1 MKKLWTIADWYII
14 AAYFIFVIIF
24 GLYTSRLVKTLGE
37 YWLAG
42 RRMPWWAVSISSS
55 SSEVDTGDVIGV
67 AGAAYSA
74 GLPSNEYIW
83 GAAVASAISANTI
96 YPALYKSGVNSN
108 AEWLGKRYNSQFLRI
123 ISPIFQIINR
133 CMVMGT
139 VVYGMATVFM
149 IILGVELWTAV
160 IAGCIASLIYV
171 FFGGIISVIMVDVV
185 QYIFQIIVLATV
197 GIMGFMAAGGFA
209 GIAKALPQHM
219 TFFVPPGPGVEFSL
233 IAFFIG
239 IPIMETAY
247 MSVLNYQSQ
256 KYLTAKNEWNC
267 RMGALG
273 AYIMKIPWTLFTMF
287 IGLSAAVLVPGL
299 ESADYAT
306 GKMLLELLP
315 TGLIGLFV
323 ASLIST
329 MVDTI
334 AGCSAGMSVIF
345 TNDLW
350 RSFKPKADEKELLN
364 ISRIFHVVFIAF
376 VAVFG
381 WLTPRIAPLLWLV
394 MMKTHGLT
402 SIPFLTLFLLGAV
415 WAGAKKHSAI
425 IAWFSGYVLAMFL
438 TFAPI
443 AGIELPWF
451 LTHWAHIPI
460 YTIVVGAIILVCGSI
475 LERRSSTEEEQ
486 IKAYVVGMSKTSFSA
501 IQKVIEQRIKL
512 IKNERT
518 MMNTNMPLELCNT
531 SL

>member
-1 MKKLWTIADWYII
+1 LWTVADWYII
-14 AAYFIFVIIF
+14 VVYFIFVITF

-42 RRMPWWAVSISSS
+42 HRMPWWAVGISSS

-74 GLPSNEYIW
+74 GLPSNEYVW
-83 GAAVASAISANTI
+83 GAAVASAVSANTI

-160 IAGCIASLIYV
+160 IAGCIASLVYV

-185 QYIFQIIVLATV
+185 QYIFQIIMLAIV
-197 GIMGFMAAGGFA
+197 GIMGFIAAGGFA

-239 IPIMETAY
+239 IPIMEIAY
-247 MSVLNYQSQ
+247 MSVLNYQAQ
-256 KYLTAKNEWNC
+256 KFLTARNEWNC
-267 RMGALG
+267 RMGALF

-299 ESADYAT
+299 ERADYAT
-306 GKMLLELLP
+306 GKMLMELLP

-334 AGCSAGMSVIF
+334 AGCSAGMSVVF

-350 RSFKPKADEKELLN
+350 KSLRPKADEKELLRV
-364 ISRIFHVVFIAF
+364 SRIFHIVFITF
-376 VAVFG
+376 VAIFG

-402 SIPFLTLFLLGAV
+402 SIPFLTIFLLGAV
-415 WAGAKKHSAI
+415 WAGAKKRSAI
-425 IAWFSGYVLAMFL
+425 VAWFSGYALAMFL
-438 TFAPI
+438 TFAPV

-460 YTIVVGAIILVCGSI
+460 YTIVVGAIVLVCGSI
-475 LERRSSTEEEQ
+475 FEQRSSTEEEQ
-486 IKAYVVGMSKTSFSA
+486 TRAYVAGTPKTSLTT
-501 IQKVIEQRIKL
+501 IQKIIEQRIKL
-512 IKNERT
+512 IKIKEDAINA
-518 MMNTNMPLELCNT
+518 NMPIDLYNI